1 MDVNRDS
8 AEYRALIELT
18 PELQLAVK
26 TQLTS
31 LGGHLVAVG
40 LITPDDYTWL
50 INSTLRED
58 KQAANLIGLIQ
69 QKVQQDTGCYQT
81 FVDVLQKDQS
91 QYSGIVENLQQT
103 VTRLRQQQRGR
114 EQY

>member
-8 AEYRALIELT
+8 AEYRALIKLT

-26 TQLTS
+26 TQLTP
-31 LGGHLVAVG
+31 LGGRLVAVS
-40 LITPDDYTWL
+40 LITPDDYNWL

-69 QKVQQDTGCYQT
+69 LKVQRDTGCYQT
-81 FVDVLQKDQS
+81 FVDVLRKDQS
-91 QYSGIVENLQQT
+91 QYSGIVEKLQQT
-103 VTRLRQQQRGR
+103 VMQLQQQHRGR
-114 EQY
+114 E